1 MSTSSTLGLYQLE
14 KVGTLGR
21 VRADRYIMK
30 LLYYEP
36 LYMAENKWG
45 FHCRYFTCMGGVLS
59 CVIKWDPS
67 VCGEQTRYK
76 CCWSGGFPGKKQR
89 MKFGLVVTPIFLLG
103 RVQPGPWRVVC
114 SLKFH
119 SKSLWKMGRAPKG
132 IFIFQLIDFPGRNML
147 VSGEGG
153 RLCKMIFPS
162 PSQKW
167 GNKTRGAY
175 FCERFFAIFL
185 AIFAMIATKTKF
197 MTLSEGWKR

>member
-1 MSTSSTLGLYQLE
+1 MRSPTTVAAIHPDTSTSSTLGLYQLE

-89 MKFGLVVTPIFLLG
+89 MKFGLVVTPIFCWEEFSLAPEELY
-103 RVQPGPWRVVC
+103 VPWSFTAKASEKWAGPQ
-114 SLKFH
+114 KEFH
-119 SKSLWKMGRAPKG
+119 LPTHWFPKG
-132 IFIFQLIDFPGRNML
+132 
-147 VSGEGG
+147 ET
-153 RLCKMIFPS
+153 C
-162 PSQKW
+162 
-167 GNKTRGAY
+167 
-175 FCERFFAIFL
+175 
-185 AIFAMIATKTKF
+185 
-197 MTLSEGWKR
+197 

>member
-1 MSTSSTLGLYQLE
+1 MRVSYYGCCNTPRYVYFKHLGIVSIGEGGYPW
-14 KVGTLGR
+14 R

-103 RVQPGPWRVVC
+103 RVKAWPLKSCMFPEVSQQKPLKNGPGPQKEFSSSN
-114 SLKFH
+114 SLI
-119 SKSLWKMGRAPKG
+119 SR
-132 IFIFQLIDFPGRNML
+132 
-147 VSGEGG
+147 GET
-153 RLCKMIFPS
+153 C
-162 PSQKW
+162 
-167 GNKTRGAY
+167 
-175 FCERFFAIFL
+175 
-185 AIFAMIATKTKF
+185 
-197 MTLSEGWKR
+197 